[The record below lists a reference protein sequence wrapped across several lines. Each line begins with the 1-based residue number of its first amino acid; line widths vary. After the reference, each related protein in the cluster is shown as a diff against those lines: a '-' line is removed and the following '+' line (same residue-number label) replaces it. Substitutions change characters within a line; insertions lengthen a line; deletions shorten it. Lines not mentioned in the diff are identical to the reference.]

1 MLVGVSLSEDGSNS
15 NSNRV
20 YKWKCAYLPWC
31 SLRAARCAQVLQ
43 SGRTMDL
50 LLPPPPPAL
59 PPREMIAM
67 PGNVL
72 YLCPPWAPLLGF
84 LGAAFALVFSNLGA
98 AWGTGQAGRAL
109 SATGVA
115 RPDLTFKNIIPV
127 VMAGVLG
134 IYGLIVAVIIAT
146 GVAAFSAG
154 SGTYSDY
161 SLYSGF
167 SHLCAGLTVGLC
179 SLSCGIC
186 VGIAGDAGVRS
197 VAEAPKHKPAV
208 VTKLYVGMVLIQGT
222 ASALGMYGLI
232 IALLMSINTSNEC
245 APIY

>member
-1 MLVGVSLSEDGSNS
+1 MSEFFPPS
-15 NSNRV
+15 
-20 YKWKCAYLPWC
+20 
-31 SLRAARCAQVLQ
+31 
-43 SGRTMDL
+43 
-50 LLPPPPPAL
+50 PPPRVMVHMPA
-59 PPREMIAM
+59 
-67 PGNVL
+67 NVL
-72 YLCPPWAPLLGF
+72 ELCPPYAPALGF
-84 LGAAFALVFSNLGA
+84 IGAACALVFSNLGA
-98 AWGTGQAGRAL
+98 AIGTGKAGIAL

-146 GVAAFSAG
+146 GVAAFSSG

-161 SLYSGF
+161 TLYTGF
-167 SHLCAGLTVGLC
+167 SHLAGGLTVGLC

-186 VGIAGDAGVRS
+186 VGVAGDAGIRS
-197 VAEAPKHKPAV
+197 VAAAPRHKPAV

-232 IALLMSINTSNEC
+232 IALLMSVNTSNDC
-245 APIY
+245 APIFN

>member
-1 MLVGVSLSEDGSNS
+1 MAGGRPPETNLRGSPWSSRLRERALLSVTPATMAEFMPPSPPP
-15 NSNRV
+15 RV
-20 YKWKCAYLPWC
+20 Y
-31 SLRAARCAQVLQ
+31 VE
-43 SGRTMDL
+43 M
-50 LLPPPPPAL
+50 PA
-59 PPREMIAM
+59 
-67 PGNVL
+67 NVL
-72 YLCPPWAPLLGF
+72 ELCPVYAPCLGF

-146 GVAAFSAG
+146 GVPAFSTG

-186 VGIAGDAGVRS
+186 VGIAGDAGIRS
-197 VAEAPKHKPAV
+197 VAAAPRHKPAV

-232 IALLMSINTSNEC
+232 IALLMSVNVSNDC
-245 APIY
+245 APVFK